1 MQFSVW
7 AQSDYQQFRISNDME
22 LIKLSEKAYV
32 HVSVSE
38 MKGFGKVSSNGLVLV
53 NDGEAFLFDTP
64 VTNAQTE
71 TLVTWLADSLKA
83 SVSTFIPNH
92 WHEDCLGGLQ
102 YLHSTGI
109 KSYANQL
116 TIELAIKHNE
126 PVPQHGFVDSL
137 RLDLNGLETIC
148 YFLGG
153 GHSADNIVVWIPSEK
168 TLFGGCMVK
177 DIYAKG
183 LGNLSDAKVE
193 EWPETIQKVIEKF
206 PDTKIVIPGHGK
218 IGGKELLEHTKALL
232 QSKK

>member
-1 MQFSVW
+1 
-7 AQSDYQQFRISNDME
+7 
-22 LIKLSEKAYV
+22 
-32 HVSVSE
+32 
-38 MKGFGKVSSNGLVLV
+38 
-53 NDGEAFLFDTP
+53 GEAFLFDTP

-116 TIELAIKHNE
+116 TIELARKHNK
-126 PVPQHGFVDSL
+126 PVPQNGFVDSL

-193 EWPETIQKVIEKF
+193 EWPETIQKV
-206 PDTKIVIPGHGK
+206 T
-218 IGGKELLEHTKALL
+218 ELSLCVLL
-232 QSKK
+232 IISFTIIKWIFRKNNKNPEIKNFRIFCLPLYY